1 MELQQSQWEVD
12 QLSADKQAL
21 HSQYLGRIEEI
32 QTKQKATIVDN
43 EKLKREN
50 EKLSI
55 KIDVVIAHKEGLE
68 KEKREVLEQE

>member
-1 MELQQSQWEVD
+1 M
-12 QLSADKQAL
+12 
-21 HSQYLGRIEEI
+21 
-32 QTKQKATIVDN
+32 DN

-55 KIDVVIAHKEGLE
+55 KIDVIIAQKEGLE